1 MSGLRT
7 APADRAHGPIRT
19 ALPILV
25 IAAVTAATA
34 CVYFNAY
41 YNASRLFDQG
51 RREIEEGRESGGRMT
66 LGMSIEK
73 AERIVERSPNSRW
86 ADEALRLIVQARL
99 LREEWGEAAEAS
111 GSLLRYVRSRRDSA
125 EVAGYRGTAELH
137 LDHPALADSL
147 LTFALSGEDDQRR
160 RAAALSARAQ
170 ARVQLG
176 RPEAADA
183 DLRAASALRPAW
195 LAPRLL
201 RVRLLLD
208 GGGGFEAARE
218 LAGLLEF
225 NLNDSQQQDVMQTT
239 ERLREGD
246 PGTGLEALSAVESS
260 RFSRANRAQLLQL
273 RGDLRIAAGDVE
285 MGRGDYRLA
294 TETDPG
300 SAGAMKAR
308 LALLR
313 LDLRYAATAEDFHQL
328 KAEIDRIQRFP
339 AGRTSADVRDL
350 AAILIRVEY
359 WLGVGNL
366 GYLLAAETA
375 RDEFEAEALARH
387 LFLKFVEEQS
397 ESLWAPKAILAVLA
411 LTPLDSGAGG
421 DQAENEPSAEELRR
435 RLLEDYS
442 DSSYVQ
448 ALLGG
453 PPGRFTF
460 EELELGLRRQLMRL
474 KTLADE
480 EVRSRQTRRR
490 DR

>member
-1 MSGLRT
+1 
-7 APADRAHGPIRT
+7 
-19 ALPILV
+19 
-25 IAAVTAATA
+25 
-34 CVYFNAY
+34 
-41 YNASRLFDQG
+41 
-51 RREIEEGRESGGRMT
+51 
-66 LGMSIEK
+66 
-73 AERIVERSPNSRW
+73 
-86 ADEALRLIVQARL
+86 
-99 LREEWGEAAEAS
+99 
-111 GSLLRYVRSRRDSA
+111 
-125 EVAGYRGTAELH
+125 
-137 LDHPALADSL
+137 
-147 LTFALSGEDDQRR
+147 
-160 RAAALSARAQ
+160 
-170 ARVQLG
+170 
-176 RPEAADA
+176 
-183 DLRAASALRPAW
+183 
-195 LAPRLL
+195 
-201 RVRLLLD
+201 
-208 GGGGFEAARE
+208 
-218 LAGLLEF
+218 
-225 NLNDSQQQDVMQTT
+225 MQTT

-421 DQAENEPSAEELRR
+421 DQAENEPSAKELRR
-435 RLLEDYS
+435 QLLEDYS